1 MNKKIRITQQDIDT
15 AVRDDAFGCAIAVA
29 LNREFDYEIS
39 VSGWIRVGKDYY
51 QAQDEVRD
59 WIANF
64 DRDKPV
70 KPITIEL
77 VDTYVLEKYRPK
89 FFVHT
94 PHRVDARKARR
105 TPTPP
110 DLQVS
115 GIARI
120 AD

>member
-1 MNKKIRITQQDIDT
+1 MNQKIRITQQDIDNGRKDY
-15 AVRDDAFGCAIAVA
+15 APGCAIAVA
-29 LNREFDYEIS
+29 LKRQFVYVS
-39 VSGWIRVGKDYY
+39 VSGWICVEGKYY

-64 DRDKPV
+64 DRAKPV

-77 VDTYVLEKYRPK
+77 VDTYVLEKFRPK
-89 FFVHT
+89 VFVHT
-94 PHRVDARKARR
+94 PHRVDTRKARR

>member
-1 MNKKIRITQQDIDT
+1 MKIQVTQQDIDT

-51 QAQDEVRD
+51 QSQDDVRD

-64 DRDKPV
+64 DRKKLV

-77 VDTYVLEKYRPK
+77 IETHVPEKFRPK
-89 FFVHT
+89 VMVHT
-94 PHRVDARKARR
+94 SRRIDTSKARR
-105 TPTPP
+105 TPVPP
-110 DLQVS
+110 DLQVC

-120 AD
+120 ADF

>member
-1 MNKKIRITQQDIDT
+1 MNKKMRITQQDIDT
-15 AVRDDAFGCAIAVA
+15 AVKDNAFGCAIAVA

-39 VSGWIRVGKDYY
+39 VSGWIRVGKKYY
-51 QAQDEVRD
+51 LGQDEVLD
-59 WIANF
+59 WIADF
-64 DRDKPV
+64 DRGKPV

-94 PHRVDARKARR
+94 PHRIDTRKARR

-110 DLQVS
+110 DLQVC